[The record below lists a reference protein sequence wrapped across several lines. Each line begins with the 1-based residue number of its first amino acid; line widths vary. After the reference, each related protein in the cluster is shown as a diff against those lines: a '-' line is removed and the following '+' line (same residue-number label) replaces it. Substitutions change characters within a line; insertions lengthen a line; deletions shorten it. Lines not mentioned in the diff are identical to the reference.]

1 MLNPKKVV
9 LKHFF
14 ITAFLKK
21 TRFCDQKGPFLIK
34 NYILAK
40 NESQS
45 AIFDQKRHIIFHKNV
60 FFFLNGRDHKMFKA
74 LFLESAY
81 FSDAKTTFGMFG
93 MIFFGVD
100 FKTHSVCDKVLL
112 TIW

>member
-1 MLNPKKVV
+1 MRAKVQFSTKKGT
-9 LKHFF
+9 LFF
-14 ITAFLKK
+14 IK
-21 TRFCDQKGPFLIK
+21 T
-34 NYILAK
+34 
-40 NESQS
+40 
-45 AIFDQKRHIIFHKNV
+45 
-60 FFFLNGRDHKMFKA
+60 FFFYLNGRDHKMFKA